1 MFLPEDFSLESA
13 DKKTYAQGRMPD
25 RTYISRSFEFQRGQ
39 SRDNGQPARFVVKVF
54 DTETESV
61 AERDLEGWSLKET
74 PKGRYQFRF
83 LLTRE
88 AGNIKEIWIERI
100 PALGVNSDIKLL
112 LNLNNSEDIQRFFEL
127 VDLVRTVEPQGSE
140 SIRLDDGMLRKIL
153 ASPGTLEELYRQA
166 PEKFKCLI
174 ENDVTANDV
183 FALASR
189 REAVKKFA
197 RMLTDDEY
205 FDSLIPTEGS
215 GKQEGVW
222 QRFFESNPWIL
233 GVSAASQLLTS
244 LDPDRL
250 EQVVDGHDI
259 TGPGKRADALMRTA
273 GGIRSVVLL
282 ELKTHRTALLHSE
295 YRPGCWVASR
305 ELVGGIA
312 QSQGTVYR
320 AVQAM
325 KERFQSLDV
334 DGCEIPND
342 YSYLIRPKSLL
353 IIGMLDELKGISG
366 GDHREKIRSF
376 ELFRRLSL
384 EPEIVTFDE
393 LYAKALFIVENDL
406 VPGSQPVKDT

>member
-1 MFLPEDFSLESA
+1 MFLPEDFSLDPA

-25 RTYISRSFEFQRGQ
+25 RTYIHKSFQFQRAQ

-54 DTETESV
+54 DTEAETII
-61 AERDLEGWSLKET
+61 ERDLEGWTLKET
-74 PKGRYQFRF
+74 PKGRYQFTF
-83 LLTRE
+83 LLARE
-88 AGNIKEIWIERI
+88 AGIIKEIWIERI
-100 PALGVNSDIKLL
+100 PAPGVKSDIKLL
-112 LNLNNSEDIQRFFEL
+112 LSLNNSEDIQRFFEL
-127 VDLVRTVEPQGSE
+127 VDIVRTIEPQGSE
-140 SIRLDDGMLRKIL
+140 TIRIDDGMLRDIL

-166 PEKFKCLI
+166 PEKFRCLI
-174 ENDVTANDV
+174 ENDVTADDV

-189 REAVKKFA
+189 REAVNKFA
-197 RMLTDDEY
+197 RMLYDDEY

-222 QRFFESNPWIL
+222 QKFFESNPWIL
-233 GVSAASQLLTS
+233 GVSTASQLLTS

-295 YRPGCWVASR
+295 YRPGCWVPSK

-320 AVQAM
+320 AVQSM
-325 KERFQSLDV
+325 EERFQSLDA

-353 IIGMLDELKGISG
+353 IIGKLDELKGKSG
-366 GDHREKIRSF
+366 GDHRDKIRSF

-384 EPEIVTFDE
+384 EPEIITFDE
-393 LYAKALFIVENDL
+393 LYAKALFIVENDS
-406 VPGSQPVKDT
+406 VAGSQAVNAI